1 MIFFC
6 FQSMFYMCNL
16 TSFMYWFVLIRTYW
30 FCYSMFVAYSCT
42 VTYLIWLYI
51 NVLNSPLFFLPFKAV
66 TVVTCTLLI
75 LKSAPPVRAVQQCVQ
90 RLVFK
95 IGNRFPTFLFSVC
108 LSTIS
113 EYLFFIFKCN
123 LCLLYYL
130 LHVYKKLSFQST
142 CSID

>member
-30 FCYSMFVAYSCT
+30 FCFSMFVAYSCT

-90 RLVFK
+90 RNMLVFK
-95 IGNRFPTFLFSVC
+95 IGKRFFSFLCVCQQSQSIYFLFSNVIC
-108 LSTIS
+108 F
-113 EYLFFIFKCN
+113 FFII
-123 LCLLYYL
+123 YYM
-130 LHVYKKLSFQST
+130 YIKS
-142 CSID
+142 